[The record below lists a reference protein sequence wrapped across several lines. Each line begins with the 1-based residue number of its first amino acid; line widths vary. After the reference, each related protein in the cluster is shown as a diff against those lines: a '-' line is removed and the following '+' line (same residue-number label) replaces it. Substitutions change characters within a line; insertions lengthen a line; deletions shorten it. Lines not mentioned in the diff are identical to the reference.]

1 MVAVCTTH
9 LSSVVGNFDLD
20 GAEFALLR
28 GATPFDTEVNMSRR
42 TDRGYVEGA
51 DSVGWF
57 RGGGDEVVGGGRWR
71 FFSLLG
77 RVWGR
82 CGRFANGFLSLAL
95 KVPKL
100 VQI

>member
-1 MVAVCTTH
+1 MGLEGPSGGRFGPSAGSFLGDDALMVAVCTTH

-57 RGGGDEVVGGGRWR
+57 RGGGDEVVGGGRW
-71 FFSLLG
+71 
-77 RVWGR
+77 
-82 CGRFANGFLSLAL
+82 
-95 KVPKL
+95 
-100 VQI
+100 